1 MKRTKNAQVTIA
13 QVAREAGVSTQTV
26 SRVINNRQELSPET
40 RQRVQAVIDRMRYQP
55 NAIAR
60 SLSQR
65 RSHTLGVA
73 VSGIEYYGPSHTLIG
88 IDQAAN
94 RLGFSIILNLIHQP
108 EDGDIEQVF
117 QNLISRQV
125 EGIIWAVPEIGNN
138 RAWLRKEVQ
147 RHATPFIFT
156 DMQSEKKFNT
166 ISVDNYA
173 GGKLASGHL
182 LSAGYRKIGLITGPQ
197 NWLSAGE
204 RRRGWQDALAAAG
217 CPSEA
222 RQVAGG
228 TWTAESGE
236 RGLLQLLD
244 TFPEM
249 EAVFVSNDQM
259 AFGVY
264 QALARLGKRVPE
276 DLAVVGF
283 DDIPESAYFCP
294 PLTTVR
300 QDLYEVGN
308 LAVQA
313 FVNAREAEQNGKSS
327 FEGQNLVLQP
337 QLIVRQSSISANRER
352 SQLANGVS

>member
-1 MKRTKNAQVTIA
+1 MQRNKNGQVTIA

-26 SRVINNRQELSPET
+26 SRVINNRQEISPET
-40 RQRVQAVIDRMRYQP
+40 RQRVQAIIDKMRYQP

-94 RLGFSIILNLIHQP
+94 RLGFSIILSLIHQP

-117 QNLISRQV
+117 HNLISRQV

-138 RAWLRKEVQ
+138 RAWLRREVQ

-156 DMQSEKKFNT
+156 DMQSDKKFNT
-166 ISVDNYA
+166 ISVDNYL
-173 GGKLASGHL
+173 GGRLATEHL
-182 LSAGYRKIGLITGPQ
+182 LSGGYRKIGLITGPQ
-197 NWLSAGE
+197 NWLSAQE
-204 RRRGWQDALAAAG
+204 RRRGWQDALTAAG
-217 CPSEA
+217 CPHDA
-222 RQVAGG
+222 CQIAGG
-228 TWTAESGE
+228 AWTAESGE
-236 RGLLQLLD
+236 NGLLKLME

-264 QALARLGKRVPE
+264 QALWRLGKHIPE

-313 FVNAREAEQNGKSS
+313 FVNVREAEQSGNLTL
-327 FEGQNLVLQP
+327 EAQNLVLQP
-337 QLIVRQSSISANRER
+337 QLIIRQSSIVASNER
-352 SQLANGVS
+352 SKSSKNGS